1 MAMGCS
7 QTPEPEFRLVGL
19 YDASAVVSL
28 DAEAPQTFMWQPS
41 EGMKES
47 CGPSKGPDGIGLY
60 DAELIANRMSP
71 TLAIV
76 LEHSLPIDEY
86 LTELTSPNV
95 EFRRPAV
102 TNGDVTIALG
112 IEDGKFVL
120 QPAVLPRNIMVEI
133 AGDETNLRYQQLVR
147 TQVEVEMCMEH
158 KVGRGWAGANQT
170 QLRQAFLLRRAD
182 EDGTNDR
189 RYFGGQRDPVAPY
202 LGPSDACLNISSSLL
217 ETTMAAGGKGEGSTD
232 LVPSDIWGAA
242 LRECGNQLA
251 LNAQVGNPSPMV
263 PLTITEHGDTQAR
276 QPPQRWSEMVI
287 QVSPGT
293 RDEDISVSVSYE
305 DKRLGEQWE
314 PSLMVDQ
321 PLFEFQDE
329 LEDGRRKGGM
339 VDLLKDI
346 PHIYPTV
353 GPRYDPDR
361 YVVLM
366 IPNWQLVEGLR
377 RIFGRTCPDVENR
390 CFCEVT
396 SRDGAF
402 TCKDDYNETCTP
414 SDEAQEACLEDG
426 NFTRPLRFMPPR
438 EFDGVGWI
446 LENPE
451 LLFIQ
456 VDSMELEQ
464 LEPSQMNPYDRF
476 VESYNES
483 CTGYPWPFRCK
494 KDDEILSCDDDM
506 SDSPE
511 LLFNCEHIND
521 AGTEMLCDVQT
532 SASEPPSEE
541 IACSA
546 SRTPSLTM
554 LSCGASRRYTCQERS
569 QKPNLAVV
577 TQGGFKGIQ
586 DWGYVAGQ
594 KVGRT
599 PIVLP
604 IDEAGTWPQA
614 KEAQRSRQHTLFLFM
629 MGIMF
634 GFLIFG
640 IRRLPDLWTR
650 TPEERAYYWP
660 GRQSQEEQENVDPE
674 GVEASAE
681 SNEEG

>member
-1 MAMGCS
+1 
-7 QTPEPEFRLVGL
+7 
-19 YDASAVVSL
+19 
-28 DAEAPQTFMWQPS
+28 
-41 EGMKES
+41 
-47 CGPSKGPDGIGLY
+47 
-60 DAELIANRMSP
+60 
-71 TLAIV
+71 
-76 LEHSLPIDEY
+76 
-86 LTELTSPNV
+86 
-95 EFRRPAV
+95 
-102 TNGDVTIALG
+102 
-112 IEDGKFVL
+112 
-120 QPAVLPRNIMVEI
+120 MVEI

-242 LRECGNQLA
+242 LRECGNHLA

-366 IPNWQLVEGLR
+366 IPNW
-377 RIFGRTCPDVENR
+377 
-390 CFCEVT
+390 
-396 SRDGAF
+396 
-402 TCKDDYNETCTP
+402 
-414 SDEAQEACLEDG
+414 
-426 NFTRPLRFMPPR
+426 
-438 EFDGVGWI
+438 
-446 LENPE
+446 
-451 LLFIQ
+451 
-456 VDSMELEQ
+456 
-464 LEPSQMNPYDRF
+464 
-476 VESYNES
+476 
-483 CTGYPWPFRCK
+483 
-494 KDDEILSCDDDM
+494 
-506 SDSPE
+506 
-511 LLFNCEHIND
+511 
-521 AGTEMLCDVQT
+521 
-532 SASEPPSEE
+532 
-541 IACSA
+541 
-546 SRTPSLTM
+546 
-554 LSCGASRRYTCQERS
+554 
-569 QKPNLAVV
+569 
-577 TQGGFKGIQ
+577 
-586 DWGYVAGQ
+586 
-594 KVGRT
+594 
-599 PIVLP
+599 
-604 IDEAGTWPQA
+604 
-614 KEAQRSRQHTLFLFM
+614 
-629 MGIMF
+629 
-634 GFLIFG
+634 
-640 IRRLPDLWTR
+640 
-650 TPEERAYYWP
+650 
-660 GRQSQEEQENVDPE
+660 
-674 GVEASAE
+674 
-681 SNEEG
+681 